1 MGKQLVLVGA
11 GHAHLTTISAIR
23 SLVKRGHKVT
33 VIAPSDHHYYS
44 GMAPGMLAGTYRPQ
58 EIRFNVHKLATGR
71 GGQFIKGKV
80 TGINPDQQEVLL
92 EDGQRVPYDVVSFNV
107 GSVVP
112 SGKMELDDGSV
123 FTVKPI
129 ERIME
134 GRTAILDLWD
144 RHDTGGP
151 LDLVVTGG
159 GPAGVEMAGAL
170 WRLSRDNRIQS
181 RVTILTGGKLL
192 DLFPKRLQTRVRRS
206 LEKRGIQIR
215 EGSRVASVEPH
226 SVVLEDGSTLLADI
240 TILAT
245 GVMPSRLFTES
256 GLPTGGDGGLLVNNY
271 LQSVEYPQI
280 FGGGDCVT
288 LQDGPLA
295 RAGVYAVRENPV
307 LLTNLAAAMEEKPF
321 QRFDPGSPEFLLILN
336 MGDGTAVFRKGEWIF
351 KGRPAFWIK
360 DFIDRRF
367 MRKFQLSGELAEPL
381 SGELDESL
389 NGEPVEPLSGE
400 LTEKL

>member
-1 MGKQLVLVGA
+1 MGKQLLLVGA

-58 EIRFNVHKLATGR
+58 EIRFNIHKLATGR
-71 GGQFIKGKV
+71 GGQFINGKV
-80 TGINPDQQEVLL
+80 ARVNPDQQEVLL

-107 GSVVP
+107 GSVIS
-112 SGKMELDDGSV
+112 SGKMKMGDGSV

-134 GRTAILDLWD
+134 ARTAILDMWD
-144 RHDTGGP
+144 QNGSGGP
-151 LDLVVTGG
+151 LELAVVGG

-181 RVTILTGGKLL
+181 RITLL
-192 DLFPKRLQTRVRRS
+192 AGSELLGFLPRRLQAKVRRS
-206 LEKRGIQIR
+206 LGKRGIQIQ
-215 EGSRVASVEPH
+215 EGSRVASIGPSH
-226 SVVLEDGSTLLADI
+226 IVLEDGATFPAHITL
-240 TILAT
+240 LAT
-245 GVMPSRLFTES
+245 GVIPSRIFVES
-256 GLPTGGDGGLLVNNY
+256 GLPTGTDGGLLVNNY

-295 RAGVYAVRENPV
+295 RVGVYAVRENPV

-351 KGRPAFWIK
+351 KGKPAFWIK

-367 MRKFQLSGELAEPL
+367 MRKFQLSGELE
-381 SGELDESL
+381 EQM
-389 NGEPVEPLSGE
+389 
-400 LTEKL
+400 